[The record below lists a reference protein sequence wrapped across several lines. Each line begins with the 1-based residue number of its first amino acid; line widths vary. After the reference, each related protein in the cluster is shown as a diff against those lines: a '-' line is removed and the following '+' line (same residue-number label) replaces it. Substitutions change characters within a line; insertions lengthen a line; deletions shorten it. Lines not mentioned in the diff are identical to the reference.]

1 MKLYEFIE
9 KCIKA
14 KTGKSIEVNPNS
26 ADWLT
31 YNYSE
36 LGICTP
42 SLENNIVYGYSYKDT
57 NRYISI
63 LFENLFFSNSEIN
76 PNLIKFEV
84 IDTVLPTFNITFPA
98 FQAQQRAM
106 IEANSMVAEH
116 NNKIIIN
123 RNKFLRLHKILNING
138 FFNLIFKSPDEYF
151 VNTNNNISITVNV
164 NNLN

>member
-9 KCIKA
+9 QCIKE
-14 KTGKSIEVNPNS
+14 KTGKSIEVTANS

-63 LFENLFFSNSEIN
+63 LFENLFFSDSEIN

-84 IDTVLPTFNITFPA
+84 IDTVLPSFNIKFPD

-106 IEANSMVAEH
+106 IEANNMVIEH
-116 NNKIIIN
+116 NNKIIMC
-123 RNKFLRLHKILNING
+123 RNKFLRLHKTLNING
-138 FFNLIFKSPDEYF
+138 FLNMLFKTPDDF
-151 VNTNNNISITVNV
+151 IVNSDLNVNISIK
-164 NNLN
+164 

>member
-9 KCIKA
+9 KCIKE
-14 KTGKSIEVNPNS
+14 KTGKSIEVTTLS

-36 LGICTP
+36 LGICSPLLT
-42 SLENNIVYGYSYKDT
+42 ENNIVYGYSYKDT

-63 LFENLFFSNSEIN
+63 LFENLFFSDSEIN

-84 IDTVLPTFNITFPA
+84 IDTVLPSFNIKFPD

-106 IEANSMVAEH
+106 IEANNMVVDH
-116 NNKIIIN
+116 NNKIIMT
-123 RNKFLRLHKILNING
+123 RQKFLRLHKTLNING

-151 VNTNNNISITVNV
+151 VNTNNDISITVN
-164 NNLN
+164 NLN